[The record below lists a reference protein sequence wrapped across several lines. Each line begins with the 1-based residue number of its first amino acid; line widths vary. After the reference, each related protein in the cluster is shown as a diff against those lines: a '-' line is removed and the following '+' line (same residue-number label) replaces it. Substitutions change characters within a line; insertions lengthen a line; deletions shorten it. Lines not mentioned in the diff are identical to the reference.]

1 MAANTSF
8 GTVIKKGTTTLGDV
22 TAISLSGI
30 SRAEIDVT
38 SLTDAAKVYKM
49 GTVDS
54 GTIEVSFNYDDSLS
68 TYVPLSTSNTSE
80 EWSIVLPSGPNTATP
95 PVQVFQTLTFKAFQ
109 QSFSIDT
116 GVDAA
121 QTGTLTLR
129 IDGVVTFGT
138 PAAPT
143 T

>member
-68 TYVPLSTSNTSE
+68 SYVPLSTSNTSE
-80 EWSIVLPSGPNTATP
+80 DWSIVLPSGPNTATP
-95 PVQVFQTLTFKAFQ
+95 PAQTTQTLTFKAFM

-138 PAAPT
+138 PAAPAT
-143 T
+143 

>member
-1 MAANTSF
+1 MPANVSF
-8 GTVIKKGTTTLGDV
+8 GTVIKKGAVTLGDV

-38 SLTDAAKVYKM
+38 ALTDAAKVYKM

-54 GTIEVSFNYDDSLS
+54 GTIEVSFNYDDSLGG
-68 TYVPLSTSNTSE
+68 YVPVSSSNTSE
-80 EWSIVLPSGPNTATP
+80 DWSIVLPSGPNTATP
-95 PVQVFQTLTFKAFQ
+95 PANTTQTLSFKAFQ
-109 QSFSIDT
+109 QGFSLDT

-138 PAAPT
+138 PAVPS
-143 T
+143 